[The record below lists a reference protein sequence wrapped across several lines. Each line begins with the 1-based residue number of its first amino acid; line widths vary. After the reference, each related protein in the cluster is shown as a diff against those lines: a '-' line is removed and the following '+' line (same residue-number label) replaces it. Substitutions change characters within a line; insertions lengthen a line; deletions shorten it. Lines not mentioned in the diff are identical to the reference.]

1 MPEALSQNL
10 VGICRAAAIGRRPK
24 PNEPER
30 LPPVGLGLGWQSRGE
45 FSDDGI
51 EAHPATICFM
61 LQACEH
67 LVRQMKRHRHHPNVV
82 PPPESG
88 PATNSPAASIAAESQ
103 IPQRESLDPRACAV
117 ELTSDTV
124 ETNALA
130 RSRAVPYPDRMSD
143 AARQDDQMPHGTS
156 LLARDL
162 TTDELSDAPVLE
174 SLDALL
180 IEGLTDDEDDAFAA
194 AINT

>member
-1 MPEALSQNL
+1 
-10 VGICRAAAIGRRPK
+10 
-24 PNEPER
+24 
-30 LPPVGLGLGWQSRGE
+30 
-45 FSDDGI
+45 
-51 EAHPATICFM
+51 
-61 LQACEH
+61 
-67 LVRQMKRHRHHPNVV
+67 
-82 PPPESG
+82 
-88 PATNSPAASIAAESQ
+88 
-103 IPQRESLDPRACAV
+103 
-117 ELTSDTV
+117 
-124 ETNALA
+124 
-130 RSRAVPYPDRMSD
+130 MSD